1 MEPLTITHQ
10 VCLTGGNLQQRPW
23 VLRNLEMVEGRQF
36 WLMNKSESGF
46 SRLITGVTQ
55 NNPLKDYVFFDELRT
70 MRNNAML
77 NAPQAPNTKYM
88 RNKLF
93 RTTQMRCMTSE
104 TRILEVHVPKIEH
117 EGEEAPAT
125 VLRFKRTDNLAER
138 VSIEIDPGSLN
149 YIRLATLQRGKRPA
163 SRSRPHKSE
172 TPDPRVKWWA
182 RRKVWMATR
191 KDGMHRS
198 FRPDPA
204 KENHYERK
212 LSHAVRWCDG
222 DSELSGS
229 DAKDT
234 EENAVEESGSV
245 IREATEDTTAS
256 AVGAAA
262 SASAGDMN
270 GTSNGDKTMMG

>member
-1 MEPLTITHQ
+1 
-10 VCLTGGNLQQRPW
+10 
-23 VLRNLEMVEGRQF
+23 
-36 WLMNKSESGF
+36 
-46 SRLITGVTQ
+46 
-55 NNPLKDYVFFDELRT
+55 
-70 MRNNAML
+70 
-77 NAPQAPNTKYM
+77 
-88 RNKLF
+88 
-93 RTTQMRCMTSE
+93 
-104 TRILEVHVPKIEH
+104 
-117 EGEEAPAT
+117 
-125 VLRFKRTDNLAER
+125 
-138 VSIEIDPGSLN
+138 
-149 YIRLATLQRGKRPA
+149 
-163 SRSRPHKSE
+163 
-172 TPDPRVKWWA
+172 
-182 RRKVWMATR
+182 MATR

-262 SASAGDMN
+262 SASADDMN
-270 GTSNGDKTMMG
+270 GTSTGDEKMMG